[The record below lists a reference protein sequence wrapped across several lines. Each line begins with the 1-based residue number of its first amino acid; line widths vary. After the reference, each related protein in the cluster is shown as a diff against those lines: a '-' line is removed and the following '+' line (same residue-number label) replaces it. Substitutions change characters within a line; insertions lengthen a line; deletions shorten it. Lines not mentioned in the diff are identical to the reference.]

1 MINQTGHGPF
11 FSEGRGEQKWGRKG
25 RRRNVET
32 VGTEC
37 ISEPLQK
44 AGSVETQALLEKKKS
59 FMKVL
64 LVSELNT
71 LHRKWKVKQ
80 VA

>member
-1 MINQTGHGPF
+1 LFGIRTNHLISEFFPHFHG
-11 FSEGRGEQKWGRKG
+11 KG